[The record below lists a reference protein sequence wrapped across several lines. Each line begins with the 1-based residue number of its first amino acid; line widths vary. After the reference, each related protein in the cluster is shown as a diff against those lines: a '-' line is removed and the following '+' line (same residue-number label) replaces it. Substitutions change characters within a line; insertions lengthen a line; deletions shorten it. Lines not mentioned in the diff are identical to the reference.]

1 MRQRKKLNKP
11 RRCSMEHLSVGKRS
25 RLMLPGQ
32 GELEHQGEVA
42 VEVPE
47 VVDVEDLEETEEV
60 TEEDMATGEE
70 DMEEKEVDADMVAV
84 EAEIGKEV
92 MEEVQTA
99 TIDAEEDSVEVVDMV
114 VVVMDVEVVVAADM
128 KEAEEVVK
136 DPSTARVSRLL
147 PIREPSHCV
156 LWLAG

>member
-1 MRQRKKLNKP
+1 
-11 RRCSMEHLSVGKRS
+11 MEHLSAGKRS

-42 VEVPE
+42 VEVQE

-60 TEEDMATGEE
+60 TEVSAEEAGMATGEE
-70 DMEEKEVDADMVAV
+70 AMEEKEVDADMVAV

-92 MEEVQTA
+92 TEEVQTA

-136 DPSTARVSRLL
+136 DPSTARVSRQL
-147 PIREPSHCV
+147 PIREPNQCV